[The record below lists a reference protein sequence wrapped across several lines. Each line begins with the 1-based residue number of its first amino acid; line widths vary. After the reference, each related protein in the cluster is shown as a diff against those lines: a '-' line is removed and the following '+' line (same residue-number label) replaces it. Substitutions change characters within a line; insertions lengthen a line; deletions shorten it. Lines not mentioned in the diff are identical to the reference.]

1 MDWTC
6 GTPPDSK
13 AYILYGGTPN
23 LGMMFGLSGRGI
35 MIIGTFVQ
43 ELNEV
48 GSYPYSVNASLALKD
63 EILHPQ
69 FSRKK

>member
-1 MDWTC
+1 
-6 GTPPDSK
+6 
-13 AYILYGGTPN
+13 
-23 LGMMFGLSGRGI
+23 MMSGLSGRGI

-63 EILHPQ
+63 EILHPR